1 MSSNSYVYCQL
12 LLLPS
17 HCICTSLHIPY
28 KHIWNLC
35 SQVHEMVMLIEEPG
49 SVICWDFDVMKNDV
63 SFSVLRTKVPIT
75 HRPEPQ
81 SPTGEACD
89 IPWPPCQVSYNKGR
103 LMFSLKSP

>member
-1 MSSNSYVYCQL
+1 MFIASCYYCLHTVSSPLY
-12 LLLPS
+12 
-17 HCICTSLHIPY
+17 TSLTNTF
-28 KHIWNLC
+28 WNLL

-89 IPWPPCQVSYNKGR
+89 IPWSPCQVSYNKGR
-103 LMFSLKSP
+103 LMFSLKAS